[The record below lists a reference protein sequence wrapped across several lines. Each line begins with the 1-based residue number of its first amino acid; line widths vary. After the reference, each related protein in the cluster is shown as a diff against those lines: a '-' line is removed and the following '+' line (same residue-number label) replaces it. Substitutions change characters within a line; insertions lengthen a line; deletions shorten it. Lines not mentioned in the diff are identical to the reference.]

1 MLVRYLLDTNTAS
14 YIIKGTVPRIR
25 ERLAKI
31 APADVAISVITEAEL
46 RFGVTKNPAA
56 TRLKAAV
63 EEFLR
68 FTTIRDWNS
77 DAALA
82 YAEIRN
88 SIESEG
94 HPMGNLDLMIASH
107 AVALD
112 AVLVT
117 GDRVFRWVK
126 GLRIDDWARP

>member
-1 MLVRYLLDTNTAS
+1 MRYLLDTNTAS
-14 YIIKGTVPRIR
+14 YIIKGTVPRAR

-56 TRLKAAV
+56 TRVKAAV
-63 EEFLR
+63 EQFLR
-68 FTTIRDWNS
+68 FTAIRDWNS
-77 DAALA
+77 DAALV

-94 HPMGNLDLMIASH
+94 HPMGHLDLMIASH
-107 AVALD
+107 AVALG

-126 GLRIDDWARP
+126 GLRIDDWTRP